1 VFEFEQILTG
11 FRLSDGKIYNDDIQV
26 NGKDV
31 DLNIRGWTSLAY
43 VPSKEGNPLEY
54 SVAGD
59 LIERSLGRDAKKV
72 FSALGGAEDTIPIA
86 IGGTVQKP
94 RVVIKMPK
102 AQDLIRGLFNIPKK
116 KQ

>member
-1 VFEFEQILTG
+1 MLRFEQILTG
-11 FRLSDGKIYNDDIQV
+11 FRLSEGRIYNDDIQV
-26 NGKDV
+26 NGKGV
-31 DLNIRGWTSLAY
+31 DLNIRGWTSLRY
-43 VPSKEGNPLEY
+43 VPAKKGNPLEY

-59 LIERSLGRDAKKV
+59 LIERFLGRDAKKI
-72 FSALGGAEDTIPIA
+72 FSALGAEGGTIPVV

-102 AQDLIRGLFNIPKK
+102 AKDLIRGIFKAPKK

>member
-1 VFEFEQILTG
+1 
-11 FRLSDGKIYNDDIQV
+11 
-26 NGKDV
+26 
-31 DLNIRGWTSLAY
+31 
-43 VPSKEGNPLEY
+43 
-54 SVAGD
+54 
-59 LIERSLGRDAKKV
+59 LIERSLGRDAKKI